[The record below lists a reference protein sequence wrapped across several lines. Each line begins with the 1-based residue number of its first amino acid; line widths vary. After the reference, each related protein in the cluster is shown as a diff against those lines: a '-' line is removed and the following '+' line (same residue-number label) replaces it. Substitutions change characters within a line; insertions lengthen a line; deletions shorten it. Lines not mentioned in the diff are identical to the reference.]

1 MPTTDSGLT
10 VPYQPPRKKHWRDN
24 FTPPVI
30 ATLIISLS
38 GAVISG
44 IALRTA
50 NRAFESNRRAWLK
63 ADYRFPEY
71 FTALTAAAV
80 QVQIKN
86 VGDSV
91 ALNSIAYTNFE
102 IADSQKGPTFTPPFT
117 YQAHLPAIFPT
128 DTQAFPLTRTPTNPN
143 GLRRAL
149 TTTEV
154 EDLLNGKAYIAIFG
168 QVRYSDQF
176 GKHWTRYCAWRQV
189 QGPIII
195 NDVLNTGPC
204 IAWEAVGDGEPPK

>member
-1 MPTTDSGLT
+1 MPTTDSGLW
-10 VPYQPPRKKHWRDN
+10 VPHQPPRKKRLWDG
-24 FTPPVI
+24 FTLPVI
-30 ATLIISLS
+30 VSIISVLI
-38 GAVISG
+38 AAW
-44 IALRTA
+44 ALRTTTQ
-50 NRAFESNRRAWLK
+50 AFESGRRAWLK

-86 VGDSV
+86 VGNSA

-102 IADSQKGPTFTPPFT
+102 IADSKNGPTFTPPFT
-117 YQAHLPAIFPT
+117 YQANLPAIFPT
-128 DTQAFPLTRTPTNPN
+128 DTQAFPLTRTPNNPN

-176 GKHWTRYCAWRQV
+176 GMHWTRYCAWRQV
-189 QGPIII
+189 QGQIII

-204 IAWEAVGDGEPPK
+204 IAWEAVADGEPPK